1 MESAPVTE
9 EVMMNLALAETEDL
23 FRERFRC
30 EFNYLLNKD
39 DAIKRELDRMVKQSM
54 RRYKRQVAAKIS
66 EVLDSL
72 IYSGD
77 TQ

>member
-1 MESAPVTE
+1 
-9 EVMMNLALAETEDL
+9 MMNLALAETEDL
-23 FRERFRC
+23 FRARFRC

-72 IYSGD
+72 IYSD
-77 TQ
+77 DAQ